1 MSVCVSVFFVCD
13 RLKGHMITC
22 QVESKGDETMITRQ
36 ELQRLLPLNQSSE
49 VVGQGLAI
57 EEVVHTDQEIPEE
70 TPQLAG

>member
-1 MSVCVSVFFVCD
+1 
-13 RLKGHMITC
+13 
-22 QVESKGDETMITRQ
+22 MITRQ